1 MGRINKKDN
10 TPVACALF
18 DRRELRTTRAKHTN
32 LRAVGDC
39 SSFAGGAKQNLIMR
53 IFSYA
58 LLNLTCKCAAMW
70 DSQNGFAE
78 KCAVE

>member
-1 MGRINKKDN
+1 VRSEIAALLLV
-10 TPVACALF
+10 VACQIL
-18 DRRELRTTRAKHTN
+18 K
-32 LRAVGDC
+32 
-39 SSFAGGAKQNLIMR
+39 MR

-58 LLNLTCKCAAMW
+58 FLKLTRKCAAMC